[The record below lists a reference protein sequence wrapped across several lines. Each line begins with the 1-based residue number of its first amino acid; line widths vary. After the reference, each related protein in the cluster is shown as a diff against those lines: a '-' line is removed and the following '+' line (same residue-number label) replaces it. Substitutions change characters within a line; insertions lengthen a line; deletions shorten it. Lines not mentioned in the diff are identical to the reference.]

1 MMRAFHAD
9 LWKIKLRLDQSV
21 DVSSG
26 VLTVN

>member
-1 MMRAFHAD
+1 MMRAFPAD
-9 LWKIKLRLDQSV
+9 LWKIELRLNQSV